1 MLSCYIKTPVY
12 RPEVDP
18 EDLNDTTGRMISGY
32 QIVFDP
38 DYTQIV
44 HRTDTISRSNS
55 GLYLNFSVIL
65 YTENNEGKLTPIN
78 YNRGIPGYYD
88 MYISFHANR
97 RRVRLRSQTPP
108 RGQHLPTRRQ
118 RIPLL
123 QTHPNQSNVSNRI
136 HMAMRRKNVN
146 LPIVNTQR
154 YHLSVTGYDANSGL
168 IFAHR
173 TRQDNVNVRYSR
185 ILFAIAETAYGT
197 LKRLR
202 NILEGNRTVP
212 NRNYPLPKQEN
223 TEKCFSTQESWCNNN
238 NTPRVQN
245 IPQRVQNIPQLSSSS
260 SKRTR

>member
-1 MLSCYIKTPVY
+1 MDEMANHDRNPGRCRARYKTPEN
-12 RPEVDP
+12 RPVGLP
-18 EDLNDTTGRMISGY
+18 ETLNDGTKRMIRSF

-136 HMAMRRKNVN
+136 HMAMRRKM
-146 LPIVNTQR
+146 LTFP
-154 YHLSVTGYDANSGL
+154 
-168 IFAHR
+168 
-173 TRQDNVNVRYSR
+173 
-185 ILFAIAETAYGT
+185 
-197 LKRLR
+197 
-202 NILEGNRTVP
+202 
-212 NRNYPLPKQEN
+212 
-223 TEKCFSTQESWCNNN
+223 
-238 NTPRVQN
+238 
-245 IPQRVQNIPQLSSSS
+245 
-260 SKRTR
+260 